1 MRGDDIKTE
10 AMFYYLSPES
20 MIPED
25 HPLRP
30 IRKMVDQALQE
41 LSPEFDKMYSRI
53 GRPSVSPEKLLKGLL
68 LQTLFTI
75 RSVRQLMDQVKYNI
89 LYKWFL
95 GLAIDDKV
103 WDHSTF
109 SQNQDRLIDTD
120 IARKFI
126 ERIAAQAEKAGLI
139 SKEHFSVDGTL
150 IEAWASIKS
159 FRPKTEKAP
168 PPKDTR
174 NDDVDFR
181 GAKLKNDTH
190 ESNTDPDCRIYKKS
204 SGSAAKLCYMGHLL
218 MENRNGLIVVPS
230 VTHATGTAEREAA
243 EEMVEQ
249 VAGDRRITLGGDKN
263 YDTQD
268 FVLAL
273 RTMKVTPHVA
283 ANTERKGGSA
293 IDGRTTRHSGYGV
306 SQKLRKRIEEAFGWM
321 KTVGNLRKIKYRGIP
336 KVSWHFIFTAA
347 AYNLVRMRNL
357 GVVAT

>member
-1 MRGDDIKTE
+1 MRGDDTKTE
-10 AMFYYLSPES
+10 AMFYYTSPES
-20 MIPED
+20 MIPQD

-30 IRKMVDQALQE
+30 IRKMVDQALTE

-53 GRPSVSPEKLLKGLL
+53 GRPSVPPEKLLKGLL
-68 LQTLFTI
+68 LQTLYSI
-75 RSVRQLMDQVKYNI
+75 RSVRQLMEHVGYNI
-89 LYKWFL
+89 LFKWFL

-126 ERIAAQAEKAGLI
+126 ERIQAQAEKADLI

-159 FRPKTEKAP
+159 FRPRTEKTP

-181 GAKLKNDTH
+181 GTKLKNDTH
-190 ESNTDPDCRIYKKS
+190 ESKTDPDCRIYKKS
-204 SGSAAKLCYMGHLL
+204 AGSSAKLCYMGHLL
-218 MENRNGLIVVPS
+218 MENRNGLIVVPTL
-230 VTHATGTAEREAA
+230 THATGTAEREAA
-243 EEMVEQ
+243 TEMVEE
-249 VAGDRRITLGGDKN
+249 VAGSNRITLGGDKN
-263 YDTQD
+263 YDTDD
-268 FVLAL
+268 FVLNL
-273 RTMKVTPHVA
+273 RSLNVTPHVA

-293 IDGRTTRHSGYGV
+293 IDGRTTRHPGYAV
-306 SQKLRKRIEEAFGWM
+306 SQKFRKRIEEAFGWM
-321 KTVGNLRKIKYRGIP
+321 KTIGNLRKIKYRGIP
-336 KVSWHFIFTAA
+336 KVSWHFILTAA

-357 GVVAT
+357 GVMAT

>member
-1 MRGDDIKTE
+1 MRGDDTKTE

-20 MIPED
+20 VVPQD
-25 HPLRP
+25 HPLRS
-30 IRKMVDQALQE
+30 IRTMVDQALAE

-53 GRPSVSPEKLLKGLL
+53 GRPSIPPEKLLKGLL
-68 LQTLFTI
+68 LQTLFSI
-75 RSVRQLMDQVKYNI
+75 RSVRLLMQEIGYNI

-95 GLAIDDKV
+95 GLAMDDKI

-120 IARKFI
+120 IARKFL
-126 ERIAAQAEKAGLI
+126 ERIQAQAEGANLL

-159 FRPKTEKAP
+159 FRPKTEKTP

-174 NDDVDFR
+174 NDEVDFK
-181 GAKLKNDTH
+181 GQKLKNDTH

-204 SGSAAKLCYMGHLL
+204 AGSGAKLCYMGHLL
-218 MENRNGLIVVPS
+218 MENRNGLIVVPT

-243 EEMVEQ
+243 EAMVKQ
-249 VAGDRRITLGGDKN
+249 IAGDRRITLGGDKN
-263 YDTQD
+263 YDTNEL
-268 FVLAL
+268 VLAL
-273 RTMKVTPHVA
+273 RKLEVTPHVA

-293 IDGRTTRHSGYGV
+293 IDARTTRHSGYTV
-306 SQKLRKRIEEAFGWM
+306 SQKFRKRIEEAFGWM
-321 KTVGNLRKIKYRGIP
+321 KTIGNLRKIKYRGIP

-347 AYNLVRMRNL
+347 AYNLVRMKNL
-357 GVVAT
+357 GVAAP

>member
-1 MRGDDIKTE
+1 MRGDDTKTE

-20 MIPED
+20 MVPQD

-30 IRKMVDQALQE
+30 IRKMVDQALTE

-53 GRPSVSPEKLLKGLL
+53 GRPSIPPEKLLKGLL
-68 LQTLFTI
+68 LQTLFSI
-75 RSVRQLMDQVKYNI
+75 RSVRQLMQEIGYNI

-95 GLAIDDKV
+95 SLAMDDKV

-120 IARKFI
+120 IARKFL
-126 ERIAAQAEKAGLI
+126 ERIQAQAEEADLL

-159 FRPKTEKAP
+159 FRPKTEKTP
-168 PPKDTR
+168 PSKDTR

-181 GAKLKNDTH
+181 GTKLKNDTH
-190 ESNTDPDCRIYKKS
+190 ESNSDPDCRIYKKS
-204 SGSAAKLCYMGHLL
+204 AGSGAKLCYMGHLL

-243 EEMVEQ
+243 EDMVTE
-249 VAGDRRITLGGDKN
+249 VAGNRRITLGGDKN
-263 YDTQD
+263 YDTED

-273 RTMKVTPHVA
+273 RNLKVTPHVA

-293 IDGRTTRHSGYGV
+293 IDARTTRYSGYGV
-306 SQKLRKRIEEAFGWM
+306 SQKFRKRIEEAFGWM
-321 KTVGNLRKIKYRGIP
+321 KTIGNLRKIKYRGIP

-347 AYNLVRMRNL
+347 AYNLVRMKNL
-357 GVVAT
+357 GVAAT

>member
-1 MRGDDIKTE
+1 MRGEDSKTE
-10 AMFYYLSPES
+10 AMFYYLSPEK
-20 MIPED
+20 MVPQD

-30 IRKMVDQALQE
+30 IRKMVDQALTE

-53 GRPSVSPEKLLKGLL
+53 GRPSVPPEKLLKGLL
-68 LQTLFTI
+68 LQTLFSI
-75 RSVRQLMDQVKYNI
+75 RSVRQLMDQIGYNV

-95 GLAIDDKV
+95 GLAMDDKV

-109 SQNQDRLIDTD
+109 SQNQDRLIETD

-126 ERIAAQAEKAGLI
+126 ERIQAQAEKAELI

-159 FRPKTEKAP
+159 FRQKSETPP
-168 PPKDTR
+168 PPKETR

-181 GAKLKNDTH
+181 GTKLKNETH
-190 ESNTDPDCRIYKKS
+190 ESKTDPDCRIYKKS
-204 SGSAAKLCYMGHLL
+204 AGSAAKLCYMGHLL

-243 EEMVEQ
+243 EEMVAE
-249 VAGDRRITLGGDKN
+249 VAGRRRVTLGGDKN
-263 YDTQD
+263 YDTHD
-268 FVLAL
+268 LVLAMRNL
-273 RTMKVTPHVA
+273 KVTPHVA

-293 IDGRTTRHSGYGV
+293 VDSRTTRHSGYAV
-306 SQKLRKRIEEAFGWM
+306 SQKFRKRIEEAFGWM

-357 GVVAT
+357 GVAAT

>member
-1 MRGDDIKTE
+1 MRGDDTKTE

-20 MIPED
+20 MVPQD

-30 IRKMVDQALQE
+30 IRKMVDQALAD

-53 GRPSVSPEKLLKGLL
+53 GRPSIAPEKLLKGLL
-68 LQTLFTI
+68 LQTLFSI
-75 RSVRQLMDQVKYNI
+75 RSVRQLMQEIGYNI

-95 GLAIDDKV
+95 GLAMDDKV

-120 IARKFI
+120 MARKFL
-126 ERIAAQAEKAGLI
+126 ERIQAQAEEADLL

-159 FRPKTEKAP
+159 FRPKAEKTSP
-168 PPKDTR
+168 HKDTR
-174 NDDVDFR
+174 NDEVDFR

-190 ESNTDPDCRIYKKS
+190 ESKTDPDCRIFKKS
-204 SGSAAKLCYMGHLL
+204 AGSAAKLCYMGHLL

-230 VTHATGTAEREAA
+230 VTHATGTAERDAA

-249 VAGDRRITLGGDKN
+249 VAGDHRTTLAGDKN
-263 YDTQD
+263 YDTKEL
-268 FVLAL
+268 VLAL
-273 RTMKVTPHVA
+273 RKLKVTPHVS

-293 IDGRTTRHSGYGV
+293 IDARTTRHPGYAV
-306 SQKLRKRIEEAFGWM
+306 SQKFRKRIEEAFGWM
-321 KTVGNLRKIKYRGIP
+321 KTIGNLRKIKYRGIP

-357 GVVAT
+357 GVATT

>member
-20 MIPED
+20 MVPQE
-25 HPLRP
+25 HPIRP

-53 GRPSVSPEKLLKGLL
+53 GRPSIPPEKLLKGLL
-68 LQTLFTI
+68 LQTLFSI
-75 RSVRQLMDQVKYNI
+75 RSVRQLMDQVRYNI
-89 LYKWFL
+89 LFKWFL
-95 GLAIDDKV
+95 GLAMDDKV

-120 IARKFI
+120 IALKFM
-126 ERIAAQAEKAGLI
+126 ERIQAQAEKAGLI

-159 FRPKTEKAP
+159 FRPKTEKTP

-174 NDDVDFR
+174 NDEMDFR
-181 GAKLKNDTH
+181 GTKLKNDTH
-190 ESNTDPDCRIYKKS
+190 ESKTDPDCRIYKKS
-204 SGSAAKLCYMGHLL
+204 SGGAAKLCYMGHLL
-218 MENRNGLIVVPS
+218 MENRNGLIVASS
-230 VTHATGTAEREAA
+230 VTHATGTAERETA
-243 EEMVEQ
+243 EEMVAQ
-249 VAGDRRITLGGDKN
+249 VAGDRHITVGGDKN
-263 YDTQD
+263 YDTND
-268 FVLAL
+268 FVLSL
-273 RTMKVTPHVA
+273 RSMSVTPHVA

-293 IDGRTTRHSGYGV
+293 IDGRTTRHSEYGV
-306 SQKLRKRIEEAFGWM
+306 SLKFRKRIEEAFGWM
-321 KTVGNLRKIKYRGIP
+321 KTVGNIRKIKYRGIP

-357 GVVAT
+357 GVAVT

>member
-1 MRGDDIKTE
+1 MRGDDTKTE

-20 MIPED
+20 MVPQD

-30 IRKMVDQALQE
+30 IRKMVEQALAE

-53 GRPSVSPEKLLKGLL
+53 GRPSIAPEKLLKGLL
-68 LQTLFTI
+68 LQTLFSI
-75 RSVRQLMDQVKYNI
+75 RSVRQLMQEIGYNI

-95 GLAIDDKV
+95 GLAMDDKV

-120 IARKFI
+120 IARKFL
-126 ERIAAQAEKAGLI
+126 ERIQAQAEEADLL

-159 FRPKTEKAP
+159 FRPKTEKTA

-174 NDDVDFR
+174 NDEVDFR
-181 GAKLKNDTH
+181 GTKLKNDTH
-190 ESNTDPDCRIYKKS
+190 ESKTDPDCRIFKKS
-204 SGSAAKLCYMGHLL
+204 AGSAAKLCYMGHLL

-230 VTHATGTAEREAA
+230 VTHATGTAERDAA
-243 EEMVEQ
+243 KEMVEQ
-249 VAGDRRITLGGDKN
+249 VAGDRRITLAGDKN
-263 YDTQD
+263 YDTNEL
-268 FVLAL
+268 VLAL
-273 RTMKVTPHVA
+273 RKLKVTPHVS

-293 IDGRTTRHSGYGV
+293 IDARTTRHPGYAV
-306 SQKLRKRIEEAFGWM
+306 SQKFRKRIEEAFGWM
-321 KTVGNLRKIKYRGIP
+321 KTIGNLRKIKYRGIP

-357 GVVAT
+357 GVATP

>member
-1 MRGDDIKTE
+1 MRGDDTKTE

-20 MIPED
+20 MVPQD

-30 IRKMVDQALQE
+30 IRKMVDQALAE

-53 GRPSVSPEKLLKGLL
+53 GRPSIAPEKLLKGLL
-68 LQTLFTI
+68 LQTLFSI
-75 RSVRQLMDQVKYNI
+75 RSVRQLMQEIGYNI

-95 GLAIDDKV
+95 GLAMDDKV

-120 IARKFI
+120 IARKFL
-126 ERIAAQAEKAGLI
+126 ERIQAQAEEAELL

-159 FRPKTEKAP
+159 FRPKTEKTA

-174 NDDVDFR
+174 NDEVDFR
-181 GAKLKNDTH
+181 GTKLKNDTH
-190 ESNTDPDCRIYKKS
+190 ESKTDPDCRIFKKS
-204 SGSAAKLCYMGHLL
+204 AGSAAKLCYMGHLV

-230 VTHATGTAEREAA
+230 VTHATGTAERAAA

-249 VAGDRRITLGGDKN
+249 IAGDRRITLAGDKN
-263 YDTQD
+263 YDTSAL
-268 FVLAL
+268 VLAL
-273 RTMKVTPHVA
+273 RKLKVTPHVS

-293 IDGRTTRHSGYGV
+293 IDGRTTRHPGYAV
-306 SQKLRKRIEEAFGWM
+306 SQKFRKRIEEAFGWM
-321 KTVGNLRKIKYRGIP
+321 KTIGNLRKIKYRGIP

-357 GVVAT
+357 GVATT

>member
-1 MRGDDIKTE
+1 MRGDDTKTE

-20 MIPED
+20 MIPQD
-25 HPLRP
+25 HPIRP
-30 IRKMVDQALQE
+30 LRKMVDQALAE

-53 GRPSVSPEKLLKGLL
+53 GRPSVPPEKLLKGLL
-68 LQTLFTI
+68 LQTLFTL

-89 LYKWFL
+89 LFKWFL

-120 IARKFI
+120 IALKFL
-126 ERIAAQAEKAGLI
+126 ERIQAQAEKAGLI

-159 FRPKTEKAP
+159 FRPKAEETP
-168 PPKDTR
+168 PPKETR

-181 GAKLKNDTH
+181 GTKLKNETH
-190 ESNTDPDCRIYKKS
+190 GSNTDPDCRIYKKS
-204 SGSAAKLCYMGHLL
+204 AGSAAKLCYMGHLL

-263 YDTQD
+263 YDTAEL
-268 FVLAL
+268 VLAL
-273 RTMKVTPHVA
+273 RKLKVTPHVA

-293 IDGRTTRHSGYGV
+293 IDGRTTRHPGYAV
-306 SQKLRKRIEEAFGWM
+306 SQKFRKRIEEAFGWM
-321 KTVGNLRKIKYRGIP
+321 KTIGNLRKIKYRGIP
-336 KVSWHFIFTAA
+336 RVSWHFIFTAA
-347 AYNLVRMRNL
+347 VYNLVRMRNL
-357 GVVAT
+357 GAATT

>member
-20 MIPED
+20 MIPQD
-25 HPLRP
+25 HPMRP
-30 IRKMVDQALQE
+30 IRRMVDQALAE

-53 GRPSVSPEKLLKGLL
+53 GRPSIPPEKLLKGLL
-68 LQTLFTI
+68 IQTLFSI
-75 RSVRQLMDQVKYNI
+75 RSVRQLMDQVKFNI
-89 LYKWFL
+89 LFKWFL

-120 IARKFI
+120 IARKFM
-126 ERIAAQAEKAGLI
+126 ERIQAQAEKAKLI

-159 FRPKTEKAP
+159 FRQKSEATP
-168 PPKDTR
+168 PPKETR

-181 GAKLKNDTH
+181 GTKLKNDTH

-204 SGSAAKLCYMGHLL
+204 SGSGAKLCYMGHLL
-218 MENRNGLIVVPS
+218 MENRNGLVVVPS

-243 EEMVEQ
+243 EEMVAE
-249 VAGDRRITLGGDKN
+249 VAGDQRITLAGDKN
-263 YDTQD
+263 YDTSD
-268 FVLAL
+268 FVLSL
-273 RTMKVTPHVA
+273 RSMNVTPHVA

-293 IDGRTTRHSGYGV
+293 IDGRTTRHSGYAV
-306 SQKLRKRIEEAFGWM
+306 SQKCRKRIEEVFGWM
-321 KTVGNLRKIKYRGIP
+321 KTVGNLRKIKYRGVP
-336 KVSWHFIFTAA
+336 KVTWHFIFTAA

-357 GVVAT
+357 GVEAT

>member
-1 MRGDDIKTE
+1 MRGDDTKTE

-20 MIPED
+20 MIPQE
-25 HPLRP
+25 HPIRS
-30 IRKMVDQALQE
+30 IRKMVDQALAE

-53 GRPSVSPEKLLKGLL
+53 GRPSIPPEKLLKGLL
-68 LQTLFTI
+68 LQTLFSI

-89 LYKWFL
+89 LFKWFL

-120 IARKFI
+120 IALKFM
-126 ERIAAQAEKAGLI
+126 ERIQAQAEKAGLI

-159 FRPKTEKAP
+159 FRPKTEKTP
-168 PPKDTR
+168 LPKDTR
-174 NDDVDFR
+174 NDEMDFR
-181 GAKLKNDTH
+181 GTKLKNDTH
-190 ESNTDPDCRIYKKS
+190 ESKTDPDCRIYKKS

-218 MENRNGLIVVPS
+218 MENRNGLIVASS

-249 VAGDRRITLGGDKN
+249 VAGRRPVTLGGDKN
-263 YDTQD
+263 YDTRD
-268 FVLAL
+268 FVQSL
-273 RTMKVTPHVA
+273 RSLKVTPHVA
-283 ANTERKGGSA
+283 ANTERRGGSA
-293 IDGRTTRHSGYGV
+293 IDARTTRHSGYNV
-306 SQKLRKRIEEAFGWM
+306 SLKFRKRIEEAFGWM
-321 KTVGNLRKIKYRGIP
+321 KTIGNIRKIKYRGVP
-336 KVSWHFIFTAA
+336 KISWHFILTAS

-357 GVVAT
+357 GVAAT

>member
-20 MIPED
+20 MIPQD
-25 HPLRP
+25 HPIRSL
-30 IRKMVDQALQE
+30 RKMVDQALEE

-53 GRPSVSPEKLLKGLL
+53 GRPSVPPEKLLKGLL

-89 LYKWFL
+89 LFKWFL

-120 IARKFI
+120 IALKFL
-126 ERIAAQAEKAGLI
+126 ERIQAQAEKAGLI

-159 FRPKTEKAP
+159 FRPKTEKTA

-181 GAKLKNDTH
+181 GTKLKNDTH
-190 ESNTDPDCRIYKKS
+190 ESKTDPDCRIYKKS
-204 SGSAAKLCYMGHLL
+204 AGSAAKLCYMGHLL

-230 VTHATGTAEREAA
+230 VTHATGTAERDAA

-249 VAGDRRITLGGDKN
+249 IAGDRRITLAGDKN
-263 YDTQD
+263 YDTTEL
-268 FVLAL
+268 VLAL
-273 RTMKVTPHVA
+273 RKLKVTPHVS

-293 IDGRTTRHSGYGV
+293 IDGRTTRHPGYAV
-306 SQKLRKRIEEAFGWM
+306 SQKYRKRIEEAFGWM

-336 KVSWHFIFTAA
+336 RVSWHFIFTAA
-347 AYNLVRMRNL
+347 VYNLVRMRNL
-357 GVVAT
+357 GAAAT

>member
-1 MRGDDIKTE
+1 MRGDDTKTE

-20 MIPED
+20 MIPQD
-25 HPLRP
+25 HPIRP
-30 IRKMVDQALQE
+30 LRKMVDQALAE
-41 LSPEFDKMYSRI
+41 LFPEFDKMYSRI
-53 GRPSVSPEKLLKGLL
+53 GRPSVPPEKLLKGLL

-89 LYKWFL
+89 LFKWFL
-95 GLAIDDKV
+95 GLAMDDKV

-120 IARKFI
+120 IALKFL
-126 ERIAAQAEKAGLI
+126 ERIQAQAENAGLI

-159 FRPKTEKAP
+159 FRPKTEKNP

-174 NDDVDFR
+174 NDEMDFR
-181 GAKLKNDTH
+181 GTKLKNDTH
-190 ESNTDPDCRIYKKS
+190 ESKTDPDCRIYKKS

-218 MENRNGLIVVPS
+218 MENRNGLIVASS
-230 VTHATGTAEREAA
+230 VTLATGTAEREAA
-243 EEMVEQ
+243 EKMVEQ
-249 VAGDRRITLGGDKN
+249 VAGDRHITVGGDKN
-263 YDTQD
+263 YDTRD
-268 FVLAL
+268 FVLSL
-273 RTMKVTPHVA
+273 RSMSATPHVA

-306 SQKLRKRIEEAFGWM
+306 SLKFRKRIEEAFGWM
-321 KTVGNLRKIKYRGIP
+321 KTIGNIRKIKYRGIP

-357 GVVAT
+357 GVAAT

>member
-1 MRGDDIKTE
+1 MRGDNTKTE

-20 MIPED
+20 MVPKD

-30 IRKMVDQALQE
+30 IRKMVEQALSE

-53 GRPSVSPEKLLKGLL
+53 GRPSVPPEKLLKGLL
-68 LQTLFTI
+68 LQTLFSI
-75 RSVRQLMDQVKYNI
+75 RSVRQLMQEIGYNV

-95 GLAIDDKV
+95 GLAMDDKI
-103 WDHSTF
+103 WNHSTF

-126 ERIAAQAEKAGLI
+126 ERIQAQAEKADLI

-159 FRPKTEKAP
+159 FRPKTEKTP
-168 PPKDTR
+168 PPKETR
-174 NDDVDFR
+174 NDDVNFK
-181 GAKLKNDTH
+181 GTTLKNDTH
-190 ESNTDPDCRIYKKS
+190 ESKTDPDCRIYKKS
-204 SGSAAKLCYMGHLL
+204 SGSGAKLCYMGHLL
-218 MENRNGLIVVPS
+218 MENRNGLIIVPS

-243 EEMVEQ
+243 EKMLQ
-249 VAGDRRITLGGDKN
+249 DVAGTQRITVGGDKN
-263 YDTQD
+263 YDTHD
-268 FVLAL
+268 FVFKL
-273 RTMKVTPHVA
+273 RKMKVTPHVA

-293 IDGRTTRHSGYGV
+293 INARTTRHPGYAV
-306 SQKLRKRIEEAFGWM
+306 SQKFRKRIEEAFGWM
-321 KTVGNLRKIKYRGIP
+321 KTVGNLRKTKYRGVP

-357 GVVAT
+357 GVAAT

>member
-20 MIPED
+20 MIPQD
-25 HPLRP
+25 HPIRP
-30 IRKMVDQALQE
+30 IRRMVDQALAE

-53 GRPSVSPEKLLKGLL
+53 GRPSIPPEKLLKGLL
-68 LQTLFTI
+68 IQTLFSI
-75 RSVRQLMDQVKYNI
+75 RSVRQLMDQVKFNI
-89 LYKWFL
+89 LFKWFL

-120 IARKFI
+120 IAQKFL
-126 ERIAAQAEKAGLI
+126 ERIQAQAEKAKLI

-159 FRPKTEKAP
+159 FRQKSEATP
-168 PPKDTR
+168 PSKETR

-181 GAKLKNDTH
+181 GTKLKNDTH

-204 SGSAAKLCYMGHLL
+204 SGSGAKLCYMGHLL
-218 MENRNGLIVVPS
+218 MENRNGLVVVPS

-243 EEMVEQ
+243 EEMVAE
-249 VAGDRRITLGGDKN
+249 VAGDQRITLAGDKN
-263 YDTQD
+263 YDTSD
-268 FVLAL
+268 FVLSL
-273 RTMKVTPHVA
+273 RSMNVTPHVA

-293 IDGRTTRHSGYGV
+293 IDGRTTRHSGYVV
-306 SQKLRKRIEEAFGWM
+306 SQKCRKRIEEVFGWM
-321 KTVGNLRKIKYRGIP
+321 KTVGNLRKIKYRGVP

-357 GVVAT
+357 GVAAT

>member
-20 MIPED
+20 MIPQD
-25 HPLRP
+25 HPMRP
-30 IRKMVDQALQE
+30 IRRMVDQALAE

-53 GRPSVSPEKLLKGLL
+53 GRPSIPPEKLLKGLL
-68 LQTLFTI
+68 IQTLFSI
-75 RSVRQLMDQVKYNI
+75 RSVRQLMDQVKFNI
-89 LYKWFL
+89 LFKWFL

-120 IARKFI
+120 IARKFMECI
-126 ERIAAQAEKAGLI
+126 QAQAEKAKLI

-159 FRPKTEKAP
+159 FRQKSEATP
-168 PPKDTR
+168 PPKETR

-181 GAKLKNDTH
+181 GTKLKNDTH

-204 SGSAAKLCYMGHLL
+204 SGSGAKLCYMGHLL
-218 MENRNGLIVVPS
+218 MENRNGLVVVPS

-243 EEMVEQ
+243 EEMVSE
-249 VAGDRRITLGGDKN
+249 VAGDQRITLAGDKN
-263 YDTQD
+263 YDTSD
-268 FVLAL
+268 FVLSL
-273 RTMKVTPHVA
+273 RSMNVTPHVA

-293 IDGRTTRHSGYGV
+293 IDGRTTRHSGYAV
-306 SQKLRKRIEEAFGWM
+306 SQKCRKRIEEVFGWM
-321 KTVGNLRKIKYRGIP
+321 KTVGNLRKIKYRGVP

-357 GVVAT
+357 GVAAT

>member
-1 MRGDDIKTE
+1 MLGDDTKTE
-10 AMFYYLSPES
+10 AMFYYISPES
-20 MIPED
+20 MVPQD
-25 HPLRP
+25 HPLRS
-30 IRKMVDQALQE
+30 IRKMVDQALAE

-53 GRPSVSPEKLLKGLL
+53 GRPSVPPEKLLKGLL
-68 LQTLFTI
+68 LQTLFSI
-75 RSVRQLMDQVKYNI
+75 RSVRQLMDQVGYNV

-95 GLAIDDKV
+95 GLAMDDKV

-126 ERIAAQAEKAGLI
+126 ERIQAQAEKADLI

-150 IEAWASIKS
+150 IEAWASIKN
-159 FRPKTEKAP
+159 FRQKSEPTP
-168 PPKDTR
+168 PPKETR

-181 GAKLKNDTH
+181 GTKLKNETH
-190 ESNTDPDCRIYKKS
+190 ESKTDPDCRIYKKS

-218 MENRNGLIVVPS
+218 MENRNGLIVVPT

-243 EEMVEQ
+243 EAMVTE
-249 VAGDRRITLGGDKN
+249 VAGSRRITLGGDKN

-268 FVLAL
+268 FVFTL
-273 RTMKVTPHVA
+273 RNLKVTPHVA

-293 IDGRTTRHSGYGV
+293 IDSRTTRHTGYAV
-306 SQKLRKRIEEAFGWM
+306 SRQFRKRIEEAFGWM
-321 KTVGNLRKIKYRGIP
+321 KTVGNIRKIKYRGVP

-357 GVVAT
+357 GVAAT

>member
-1 MRGDDIKTE
+1 MRGDDTKTE

-20 MIPED
+20 MVPQD

-30 IRKMVDQALQE
+30 IRKMVDQALAE
-41 LSPEFDKMYSRI
+41 LSPEFDRMYSHI
-53 GRPSVSPEKLLKGLL
+53 GRPSIAPEKLLKGLL
-68 LQTLFTI
+68 LQTLFSI
-75 RSVRQLMDQVKYNI
+75 RSVRQLMQEIGYNI

-95 GLAIDDKV
+95 GLAMDDKV

-120 IARKFI
+120 MARKLL
-126 ERIAAQAEKAGLI
+126 ERIQAQAEEADLL
-139 SKEHFSVDGTL
+139 SNEHFSVDGTL

-159 FRPKTEKAP
+159 FRPKTEKAA

-174 NDDVDFR
+174 NDEVDFR
-181 GAKLKNDTH
+181 GTKLKNDTH
-190 ESNTDPDCRIYKKS
+190 ESKTDPDCRIFKKS
-204 SGSAAKLCYMGHLL
+204 AGSAAKLCYMGHLL

-230 VTHATGTAEREAA
+230 VTHATGTAERDAA

-249 VAGDRRITLGGDKN
+249 VSGDRRITLAGDKN
-263 YDTQD
+263 YDTNEL
-268 FVLAL
+268 VLAL
-273 RTMKVTPHVA
+273 RKLKVTPHVS

-293 IDGRTTRHSGYGV
+293 IDARTTRHPGYAV
-306 SQKLRKRIEEAFGWM
+306 SQKFRKRIEEAFGWM
-321 KTVGNLRKIKYRGIP
+321 KTIGNLRKIKYRGIP

-357 GVVAT
+357 GVATT

>member
-1 MRGDDIKTE
+1 MRGDDTKTE
-10 AMFYYLSPES
+10 AMFYYLSPEK
-20 MIPED
+20 MVPQD

-30 IRKMVDQALQE
+30 IRKMVDQALTE

-53 GRPSVSPEKLLKGLL
+53 GRPSVPPEKLLKGLL
-68 LQTLFTI
+68 LQTLFSI
-75 RSVRQLMDQVKYNI
+75 RSVRQLMDQIGYNV

-95 GLAIDDKV
+95 GLAMDDKV

-109 SQNQDRLIDTD
+109 SQNQDRLIHTD

-126 ERIAAQAEKAGLI
+126 ERIQAQAEKANLI

-159 FRPKTEKAP
+159 FRPITEKTP

-174 NDDVDFR
+174 NDGVDFR
-181 GAKLKNDTH
+181 GTKLKNDTH

-218 MENRNGLIVVPS
+218 MENRNGLIVVPA

-243 EEMVEQ
+243 EEMVER
-249 VAGDRRITLGGDKN
+249 VAGDRRITVGGDKN
-263 YDTQD
+263 YDTSD
-268 FVLAL
+268 FVLNL
-273 RTMKVTPHVA
+273 RSMNATPHVA

-293 IDGRTTRHSGYGV
+293 IDGRTTRHSGYAV
-306 SQKLRKRIEEAFGWM
+306 SQKFRKRIEEAFGWM
-321 KTVGNLRKIKYRGIP
+321 KTIGNLRKIKYRGIP

-357 GVVAT
+357 GVAAT